1 MTDILSK
8 LGIDQTM
15 FLDILVIVV
24 LVLILLIFVI
34 LVMNARMYRRYD
46 FFMRGKDA
54 ETMEDMIV
62 EMYERMQVIEDQ
74 AMNNKDR
81 MKLAQFGVV
90 NAYQRTG
97 LVKYNAFSGM
107 GGQSSFCL
115 ALLNQSNS
123 GIILNAMHSRTNCYL
138 YIKEVK
144 NGEPESELGKEE
156 REALKR
162 AMGK

>member
-1 MTDILSK
+1 MSDILTK

-15 FLDILVIVV
+15 FLDIMVVLV
-24 LVLILLIFVI
+24 LVLILMIVIILI
-34 LVMNARMYRRYD
+34 LNARMYRRYD

-62 EMYERMQVIEDQ
+62 EMFERMQVLEDQ

-138 YIKEVK
+138 YVKEVK
-144 NGEPESELGKEE
+144 NGEPESELGNEE
-156 REALKR
+156 RAALNK